1 MCFYITATLPKDVD
15 LEQLKDMFNEYNMA
29 FNPIKNNNIQFQLRT
44 GELYFRATKDYCDC
58 GTVLGSSN
66 NLQKYQNLLNSQK
79 VRTLKKKKWT
89 DEEID
94 KWIKEKL
101 QKKGTS
107 TIGKKLTPMEIDEKI
122 KRWLDFLRSLLDDKK
137 VSRIGLLKHWY
148 DKALQTEE
156 ITLTRTEK
164 INIDKIS
171 PEFLLNLEE
180 DVLYEFLPTYSF

>member
-15 LEQLKDMFNEYNMA
+15 LEELKDIFNEYNMA
-29 FNPIKNNNIQFQLRT
+29 FDPIENDNIKSQLRT

-58 GTVLGSSN
+58 GTVLGSLN
-66 NLQKYQNLLNSQK
+66 NLQEYQNLLKSQK

-101 QKKGTS
+101 QKEGSS

-122 KRWLDFLRSLLDDKK
+122 KRWLDFVRSLLDDKK
-137 VSRIGLLKHWY
+137 ASRIELLKHWY
-148 DKALQTEE
+148 DKGLQTEE
-156 ITLTRTEK
+156 VTLTRTEK
-164 INIDKIS
+164 INIDKIT

-180 DVLYEFLPTYSF
+180 DVLYEFFPTYSF